1 MPTVTNVVN
10 PTHFQS
16 VFRAAC
22 YKRRHSDAKNTEK
35 SQFSP

>member
-10 PTHFQS
+10 TTHFQS

-22 YKRRHSDAKNTEK
+22 YKRRHSDAKNTEM